1 MACHQLL
8 RYFEILVKPACF
20 EKTAED
26 VWLWVFHKKEVKGWK
41 GMILTFRFHLP
52 KTFVFRG
59 EMKAFAATNIIVLL
73 KSTAKWHRYMTS

>member
-26 VWLWVFHKKEVKGWK
+26 VWLWVFHKKEVKGWM
-41 GMILTFRFHLP
+41 GMILTF
-52 KTFVFRG
+52 
-59 EMKAFAATNIIVLL
+59 
-73 KSTAKWHRYMTS
+73 